1 MTRIILNMKLDILAF
16 GAHPDDVELACS
28 GTMILHQQAGLKT
41 GIIDL
46 TRGEMGT
53 RGTATI
59 RESEALKS
67 KEILRLSVRENLN
80 LLDGYIQNDRDSR
93 LAIVSKIREFKPDII
108 LCNAI
113 TDRHPDHGSASKLVS
128 DSIFLAGLPKVISKG
143 STGEVQSEWKV
154 LKVYHYIQDRH
165 IRPDFVIDVST
176 VWPKRMEAVLAFSSQ
191 FYNPDSAEP
200 ATAISSKEFIEFLSA
215 RAQEFGRQ
223 AGFKYAEGF
232 TVERTPGLKTL
243 LDLQ

>member
-1 MTRIILNMKLDILAF
+1 MRYSPMHGHQGNHHNMKIVLF
-16 GAHPDDVELACS
+16 GKNGQVGRELPAY
-28 GTMILHQQAGLKT
+28 L
-41 GIIDL
+41 
-46 TRGEMGT
+46 
-53 RGTATI
+53 
-59 RESEALKS
+59 S
-67 KEILRLSVRENLN
+67 KNYDLSVLDKNEGDLRNLESLQQTLVN
-80 LLDGYIQNDRDSR
+80 
-93 LAIVSKIREFKPDII
+93 FKPDII